1 MAGENDGGTQAAA
14 QQQAAGQADTQQ
26 QQQAGQTQQASAGV
40 GKHAKTDADGNAV
53 ESDNGGTT
61 EGKHAAD
68 GAYQAAIKQRDAKIA
83 ELEAQIA
90 KAAES
95 KESADKLTAEIAE
108 LKAQSAD
115 ERVSY
120 ELRLAGARNVTAAKA
135 LLAEHDGDVKALKE
149 AEPWLFE
156 ADGGKNAKQQSGT
169 TGLEPA
175 GATGKDDSTLKRWER
190 IAGLED
196 DE

>member
-1 MAGENDGGTQAAA
+1 MAGENDGGTQAAT
-14 QQQAAGQADTQQ
+14 QQQAAGQEDAQG
-26 QQQAGQTQQASAGV
+26 QQQARQTDSGV
-40 GKHAKTDADGNAV
+40 GKHTKTDADGNAV
-53 ESDNGGTT
+53 VNNNGGAS

-90 KAAES
+90 KAAET
-95 KESADKLTAEIAE
+95 KESAEKLTAEIAE
-108 LKAQSAD
+108 LKQQSAD
-115 ERVSY
+115 ERVAY

-135 LLAEHDGDVKALKE
+135 LLSEHDGDVNALKE

-156 ADGGKNAKQQSGT
+156 AAGAKNAKQQSGT

-175 GATGKDDSTLKRWER
+175 GASGKDDSTLKRWER

>member
-1 MAGENDGGTQAAA
+1 MAGEKDGGTQNAA
-14 QQQAAGQADTQQ
+14 QQQAGGTENPQEQQQPGQAG
-26 QQQAGQTQQASAGV
+26 AGEGV

-53 ESDNGGTT
+53 SSGNGGTS

-68 GAYQAAIKQRDAKIA
+68 GAYQKAIHERDAKIA

-90 KAAES
+90 KAAET
-95 KESADKLTAEIAE
+95 KESADKLATEIAE
-108 LKAQSAD
+108 LKQQSAD
-115 ERVSY
+115 ERVAY

-135 LLAEHDGDVKALKE
+135 LLSEHDGDVSALKE

-156 ADGGKNAKQQSGT
+156 ADGGSKGGKQQGGT

-175 GATGKDDSTLKRWER
+175 GATGGDDSQLKRWER
-190 IAGLED
+190 IAGLDD

>member
-1 MAGENDGGTQAAA
+1 MAGENDGGTQAAT
-14 QQQAAGQADTQQ
+14 QQQAAGQEDAQG
-26 QQQAGQTQQASAGV
+26 QQQAGQADSGV
-40 GKHAKTDADGNAV
+40 GKHTKTDADGNAV
-53 ESDNGGTT
+53 VNNNGGAT

-68 GAYQAAIKQRDAKIA
+68 GAYQVAIKQCDAKIA

-90 KAAES
+90 KAAET
-95 KESADKLTAEIAE
+95 KESAEKLTAEIAE
-108 LKAQSAD
+108 LKQQSAD
-115 ERVSY
+115 ERVAY

-135 LLAEHDGDVKALKE
+135 LLSEHDGDVNALKE

-156 ADGGKNAKQQSGT
+156 AAGANSAKQQSGT

-175 GATGKDDSTLKRWER
+175 GASGKDDSTLKRWER

>member
-1 MAGENDGGTQAAA
+1 MAGENDGGTQNAA
-14 QQQAAGQADTQQ
+14 QQQAGGQENAQEQQ
-26 QQQAGQTQQASAGV
+26 QSGQTGAGV
-40 GKHAKTDADGNAV
+40 GKHTKTDADGNAV
-53 ESDNGGTT
+53 TSGSGGTSQ
-61 EGKHAAD
+61 GKHAAD
-68 GAYQAAIKQRDAKIA
+68 GEYQRAIKERDDKIA

-90 KAAES
+90 KAAET

-108 LKAQSAD
+108 LKQQSAD
-115 ERVSY
+115 ERVAY

-135 LLAEHDGDVKALKE
+135 LLSEHDGDVNALKE

-156 ADGGKNAKQQSGT
+156 AAGAKNAKQQSGT

-175 GATGKDDSTLKRWER
+175 GASGKDDSMLKRWER

>member
-1 MAGENDGGTQAAA
+1 MAGENDGGKAAAA
-14 QQQAAGQADTQQ
+14 QQQAAGQDDAQAQ
-26 QQQAGQTQQASAGV
+26 RQAGQTEQVA
-40 GKHAKTDADGNAV
+40 GKHAKTDTDGNAV
-53 ESDNGGTT
+53 TSDNGGAS

-90 KAAES
+90 KAAET
-95 KESADKLTAEIAE
+95 KESAEKLTAEIAE
-108 LKAQSAD
+108 LKQQSAD

-135 LLAEHDGDVKALKE
+135 LLSEHDGDVGALKE

-156 ADGGKNAKQQSGT
+156 AAGAKNDKQQGGT

-190 IAGLED
+190 IAGLDD

>member
-14 QQQAAGQADTQQ
+14 QQQTSGQADAQQ
-26 QQQAGQTQQASAGV
+26 QQQAGQTQQADAGV
-40 GKHAKTDADGNAV
+40 GKHTKTDGDGNPV
-53 ESDNGGTT
+53 VNDNGGASQ
-61 EGKHAAD
+61 GKHAAD
-68 GAYQAAIKQRDAKIA
+68 GAYQAAIKQRVA
-83 ELEAQIA
+83 
-90 KAAES
+90 
-95 KESADKLTAEIAE
+95 
-108 LKAQSAD
+108 
-115 ERVSY
+115 Y

-135 LLAEHDGDVKALKE
+135 LLSEHDGDVNALKE

-156 ADGGKNAKQQSGT
+156 AAGAKNAKQQSGT

-175 GATGKDDSTLKRWER
+175 GTSDKDDSMLKRWER